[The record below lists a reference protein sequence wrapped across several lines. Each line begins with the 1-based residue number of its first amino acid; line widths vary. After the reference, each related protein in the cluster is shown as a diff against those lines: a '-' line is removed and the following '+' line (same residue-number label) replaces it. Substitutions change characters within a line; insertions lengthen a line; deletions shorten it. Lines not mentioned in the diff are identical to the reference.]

1 MRTVLSRSARL
12 GAGRLIAATTVGVV
26 GLALALS
33 GCSSTSASS
42 ASATLVLYNAQHE
55 QTTNELVAAFTKQT
69 GIKVV
74 VDNDDEDVLT
84 AKIEQEG
91 TRSPAD
97 VFFTENSNWLQQL
110 ADRGMLSK
118 VASTT
123 LANVPAA
130 DSAKDDDW
138 VAVSARVSV
147 LVYNSKDLTAA
158 EMPTSVLQL
167 ADPKWKGKIEIAP
180 AETDFW
186 PIVSSVD
193 HTYGDAKTLAWLKGL
208 KANAGPNGIVP
219 DNETITADVNS
230 GSTELGLINHYYF
243 DRLRAEKGTSAID
256 SALSYFAP
264 GDAGYLKTYSGA
276 AILKSSKHQAAA
288 QKLLAFLTSKAGQE
302 TLARG
307 DSFEY
312 PLATGVAANPAVTP
326 LRDLHPSTTFTP
338 AEFGTGE
345 DAKRL
350 LQEAQLL

>member
-1 MRTVLSRSARL
+1 MRTVLPPTGPLRS
-12 GAGRLIAATTVGVV
+12 GRLIAAVTVGVI

-33 GCSSTSASS
+33 GCTATSGSSGST
-42 ASATLVLYNAQHE
+42 TLVLYNAQHE
-55 QTTNELVAAFTKQT
+55 QTTAALVAAFTKQT
-69 GIKVV
+69 GIQVKI
-74 VDNDDEDVLT
+74 DNDDEDVLT

-118 VASTT
+118 VDSTT
-123 LANVPAA
+123 LANVPAQ
-130 DSAKDDDW
+130 DSAKDGDW
-138 VAVSARVSV
+138 VAVSARVSA
-147 LVYNSKDLTAA
+147 LVYNTRDLTAA

-167 ADPKWKGKIEIAP
+167 ADPRWKGKIEIAP

-208 KANAGPNGIVP
+208 RANAGANGVVP
-219 DNETITADVNS
+219 DNETLTADVNS
-230 GSTELGLINHYYF
+230 GSAKIALINHYYF
-243 DRLRAEKGTSAID
+243 DRLRAETGASSIH
-256 SALSYFAP
+256 SALSYFAA

-276 AILKSSKHQAAA
+276 AILKSSTHQAAA
-288 QKLLAFLTSKAGQE
+288 QKLVAFLTSKAGQE
-302 TLARG
+302 TLAKS

-312 PLATGVAANPAVTP
+312 PLAAGVAANSADTP